1 MLLNMEVSSNIGSY
15 INNGEPASMFNGVTV
30 AITGIVIVFS
40 SLVLLYFCM
49 KLFICLLEYSREKHE
64 NIIKRVSMSGRT
76 GKENIS
82 EEVATAIAMAIR
94 MSREEY
100 HDIEKTII
108 TLNRITRP
116 YSPWSSKIHGIR
128 KPPHYNM

>member
-1 MLLNMEVSSNIGSY
+1 MFTGVSI
-15 INNGEPASMFNGVTV
+15 
-30 AITGIVIVFS
+30 AIVGILIVFL

-49 KLFICLLEYSREKHE
+49 KLFIFLLEYSRDKHE
-64 NIIKRVSMSGRT
+64 NIMKRVSISGRT

-82 EEVATAIAMAIR
+82 EEVVTAIAMAIQ

-108 TLNRITRP
+108 TLNRITKP

-128 KPPHYNM
+128 KSPHSNI